1 MDTIPNTINY
11 MVAGYAVIVVAML
24 IYFASLALRFR
35 NLHQDEE
42 MLNQLE
48 EKEAAAPPKPMNAT
62 PQPPLR
68 DAATPEGERR

>member
-11 MVAGYAVIVVAML
+11 MIAGYVVIVVAML
-24 IYFASLALRFR
+24 IYFASLALRYR

-48 EKEAAAPPKPMNAT
+48 EKEAAAPPKVASAS
-62 PQPPLR
+62 PQPS
-68 DAATPEGERR
+68 PEGERR